1 MNKAEKI
8 RQECDEK
15 LKEINDLKTENLY
28 EWIYLNGMAYLMDA
42 KDLQEDIN
50 DYTQDV
56 KISYDKKIKDTIIE
70 YRKKEIDLDT
80 EEED

>member
-1 MNKAEKI
+1 MNKIEKI

-15 LKEINDLKTENLY
+15 LEEINDLKRENFY

-42 KDLQEDIN
+42 KDLQGDIGE
-50 DYTQDV
+50 YTQDV
-56 KISYDKKIKDTIIE
+56 KNSCDKKIKETIID
-70 YRKKEIDLDT
+70 YKKKEIELDT

>member
-8 RQECDEK
+8 RQECVEK
-15 LKEINDLKTENLY
+15 LKEINHLKQENLY
-28 EWIYLNGMAYLMDA
+28 NWIYLNGMAYLMDA

-70 YRKKEIDLDT
+70 YKKKEIELDT
-80 EEED
+80 EEEE